1 MNQLTLEWVEAGQV
15 KTKTISDQ
23 QSSKHPGTFRI
34 GRDPAKCDLVMTH
47 PTVSKLHVE
56 IFFIA
61 EQRAFYLRNL
71 RETNPPLVDQKRLT
85 HGVMSLH
92 QGATIVLGD
101 LEIRVKTVRVLPT
114 LAPTFVTPQHPIAAQ
129 HPIAVQHPI
138 AAQHPIQA
146 SSQAAFQP
154 VASPSATLPYGLECP
169 KCHHVSSYE
178 HLETGCAWCGTSLAA
193 AQSVLLVPE

>member
-15 KTKTISDQ
+15 KTQTIGDR

-56 IFFIA
+56 IFFGA
-61 EQRAFYLRNL
+61 EQRTFYLRNL
-71 RETNPPLVDQKRLT
+71 REANPPLVDQKRLT
-85 HGVMSLH
+85 QGVTGLH
-92 QGATIVLGD
+92 QGATIMLGD
-101 LEIRVKTVRVLPT
+101 LEIRVKSVSVLPV
-114 LAPTFVTPQHPIAAQ
+114 LAPTFVTPQHPAANH
-129 HPIAVQHPI
+129 HPVA
-138 AAQHPIQA
+138 
-146 SSQAAFQP
+146 QAASPQA
-154 VASPSATLPYGLECP
+154 VASPAATMPYGLECP
-169 KCHHVSSYE
+169 KCHHVSSYD